1 MVKLGIQAENK
12 HVKFINFGFVK
23 YSPQMHQQSISESLH
38 STKSLKTGDLFLKI
52 GTPCVHIGMLNKGV
66 MRGFVYNH
74 EGDEIT
80 THFYQE
86 GDMIIGSFIP
96 NTNVAMTVEALE
108 NCEISVAN
116 YSQIMS
122 NVNRDKEITRIITN
136 QFQKLNNQLQ
146 SRLVSLLNLKSTE
159 KYELF
164 LKEYTSLI
172 NRIPHYFIAN
182 YLGITPTQLSRARK
196 ELIERKRSTP

>member
-1 MVKLGIQAENK
+1 
-12 HVKFINFGFVK
+12 
-23 YSPQMHQQSISESLH
+23 MHTKSTNESLH
-38 STKSLKTGDLFLKI
+38 SLKKLKSGDMFLKH
-52 GTPCVHIGMLNKGV
+52 GKPCREIGMLNKGI
-66 MRGFVYNH
+66 MRGFVYDN
-74 EGDEIT
+74 EGNEIT

-116 YSQIMS
+116 YSEVMD
-122 NVNRDKEITRIITN
+122 NVNKDKDITEVITR

-146 SRLVSLLNLKSTE
+146 SRLVALLNLNSLE

-164 LKEYTSLI
+164 LKEYSSLI
-172 NRIPHYFIAN
+172 NRIPHYYIAN
-182 YLGITPTQLSRARK
+182 YLGITPTQLSRARRQLVVK
-196 ELIERKRSTP
+196 EQNKR

>member
-1 MVKLGIQAENK
+1 
-12 HVKFINFGFVK
+12 
-23 YSPQMHQQSISESLH
+23 MHKESVNESLH
-38 STKSLKTGDLFLKI
+38 RIENLKTGDTFLKL
-52 GTPCVHIGMLNKGV
+52 GKPCKEIGMLNKGI
-66 MRGFVYNH
+66 MRGFVYDN
-74 EGDEIT
+74 EGNEIT

-108 NCEISVAN
+108 ECEISVAN
-116 YSQIMS
+116 YSEVMS
-122 NVNRDKEITRIITN
+122 NVNKDREITDVITK

-146 SRLVSLLNLKSTE
+146 SRLVALLNLNSLE

-164 LKEYTSLI
+164 LKEYSSLI

-196 ELIERKRSTP
+196 QLIEKERNN